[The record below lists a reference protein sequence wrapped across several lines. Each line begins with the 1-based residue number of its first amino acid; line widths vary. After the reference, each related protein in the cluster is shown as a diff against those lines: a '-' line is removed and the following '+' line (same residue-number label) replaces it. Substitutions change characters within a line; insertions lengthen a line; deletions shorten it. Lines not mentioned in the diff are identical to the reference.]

1 MQVRASE
8 EWSEARAEM
17 ACVLDIERT
26 SPIHPYVTSLT
37 SPLVAEVETRRA
49 IDRLRAMFEVYEIP
63 ARLSA
68 FDKQKI
74 KVKMVAVGLDSSLD
88 KVSIVDFW
96 TGQVVNWDGDPFE
109 EVRECEERSDELRLR
124 VKKISMP
131 TPPPFLTSSRTYL
144 HLRLASLVAG
154 NSSGPNWGRCQS
166 QDEERPVI
174 PYHG

>member
-74 KVKMVAVGLDSSLD
+74 KVKMVAVGL
-88 KVSIVDFW
+88 F
-96 TGQVVNWDGDPFE
+96 TAF
-109 EVRECEERSDELRLR
+109 
-124 VKKISMP
+124 
-131 TPPPFLTSSRTYL
+131 
-144 HLRLASLVAG
+144 
-154 NSSGPNWGRCQS
+154 
-166 QDEERPVI
+166 
-174 PYHG
+174 